1 MIKENLYLFQFL
13 IGALLLS
20 VLGRYVVSATSSID
34 KSLKPILIQKLF
46 ENSPLIII
54 SGFVVSVFI
63 AMGLWN
69 DVDHESIIMWL
80 TAIGLVTM
88 ARTSLLFVWKRYPTI
103 LKSRQWGDIFC
114 IGAFLSGSLFASLLT
129 FYDPTLPYTIQL
141 LLMVM
146 LTGILLGAMPSNAIY
161 LPSYYSFSFPIVIAL
176 FYWSLNQ
183 GTEYSV
189 TLTGL
194 TLAYALVLH
203 GVSRFFNRN
212 LCNAITIQ
220 QSNAKLIE
228 DLSRSNYKLEQM
240 TYIDTLTG
248 LSNRNTFH
256 TNAIKLC
263 SRAITDRM
271 SMAILRIDFDNL
283 GKINNHLG
291 EAGGDYLL
299 IQTAS
304 RLKNCLG
311 QKDNFNLSQE
321 SECARFGGDE
331 FIALLTG
338 PIKPRDLDEICKRTL
353 HNLTQPLIYNGHTV
367 IPSLSMGVSIMKSG
381 DNCIEKLLILSNEA
395 LSQVKLSGKNDFN
408 IHIE

>member
-69 DVDHESIIMWL
+69 DLDHESILMWL

-88 ARTSLLFVWKRYPTI
+88 ARTSLLFAWKRYPTI
-103 LKSRQWGDIFC
+103 LKTKQWGDIFC

-141 LLMVM
+141 LLLVI
-146 LTGILLGAMPSNAIY
+146 LTSILLGAMPSNAIY

-194 TLAYALVLH
+194 TLAYVLILY
-203 GVSRFFNRN
+203 GVSGFFNRN
-212 LCNAITIQ
+212 LCTAITIQ
-220 QSNAKLIE
+220 QSNTKLIE
-228 DLSRSNYKLEQM
+228 DLSSSNHKLEQM
-240 TYIDTLTG
+240 TYIDTMTG

-256 TNAIKLC
+256 TKAIKLC
-263 SRAITDRM
+263 NQAITDRM
-271 SMAILRIDFDNL
+271 SMAILRIDFDNFS
-283 GKINNHLG
+283 KINNHLG

-304 RLKNCLG
+304 RLTNSLR
-311 QKDNFNLSQE
+311 QNDHFSLSHE
-321 SECARFGGDE
+321 PECARFGGDE

-338 PIKPRDLDEICKRTL
+338 TIKKSDLDEICMRTL

-367 IPSLSMGVSIMKSG
+367 IPSLSMGVSIMKSE
-381 DNCIEKLLILSNEA
+381 DNCIEKLLIFSNEA
-395 LSQVKLSGKNDFN
+395 LSEVKANGKNNFS
-408 IHIE
+408 IYY